1 MTSKTPTVR
10 QIAWISLI
18 PQLAIMGLLITFYY
32 LIDGD
37 DPILYGAL
45 TYLVLSFVLRSA
57 IPKDHKKGMALVKEG
72 AFEEAIPFFQES
84 YSYFTRHE
92 WIDKYRFL
100 TLLSSS
106 RISYREMALNNIAF
120 CYSQSGDG
128 EMAEKMYLKTL
139 EEFPGSGMAQAA
151 LRMIR
156 SSKRIKEND
165 N

>member
-18 PQLAIMGLLITFYY
+18 PQLAVMGLLITFYY

-37 DPILYGAL
+37 DPVLYGAL
-45 TYLVLSFVLRSA
+45 TYLVLSFILRSV
-57 IPKDHKKGMALVKEG
+57 IPQDHKKGMALVKEG
-72 AFEEAIPFFQES
+72 RFKQAIPFFQES
-84 YSYFTRHE
+84 YSYFTRNE

-100 TLLSSS
+100 TLLSLS
-106 RISYREMALNNIAF
+106 RISYTEMALNNIAF

-139 EEFPGSGMAQAA
+139 EEFPGSGIAQAA

-156 SSKRIKEND
+156 SSKQIKEND